1 MPHTFDYDSTNRV
14 LRCRFAGRV
23 TAQEFANYLRTVGQ
37 YVALTSPRGGVT
49 DLSAVSSF
57 DVSIDA
63 IHRLAGVKPSVP
75 QIDHPRVIL
84 TSSNRIFWTARMFEI
99 EAESVRPNLHVVRTW
114 NEAGAILGVRKFH
127 FEPIQLQGE
136 PC

>member
-1 MPHTFDYDSTNRV
+1 MSYKFDFDSTNRI
-14 LRCRFAGRV
+14 LRCRFAGPV
-23 TAQEFANYLRTVGQ
+23 TAEEFTNYLRTVGR

-49 DLSAVSSF
+49 DLSAVSTF

-75 QIDHPRVIL
+75 RIDHPRVIL
-84 TSSNRIFWTARMFEI
+84 TASDRTFWAARMFEI
-99 EAESVRPNLHVVRTW
+99 EAEAIRPNLHVVRTW

-127 FEPIQLQGE
+127 FEPIQTKR
-136 PC
+136 